1 MESHFNE
8 KGAETMSE
16 ARQYL
21 VEQATNPVNGED
33 EDMRETAQALLL
45 REAAV
50 DTFKTEGC

>member
-1 MESHFNE
+1 
-8 KGAETMSE
+8 MSE